1 MMRAK
6 VMLTLLLVSCVAHA
20 QESAASRPIAPAPGR
35 YQLFQG
41 EYYFINLRGE
51 GRWSKALFRIDTT
64 TGQVW
69 IGEQIQS
76 VDETGRAVQRRF
88 WQAFE
93 QEIEIPPEAVDA
105 MKKQ

>member
-1 MMRAK
+1 MRAR
-6 VMLTLLLVSCVAHA
+6 VMLTLLLVSCAAQA
-20 QESAASRPIAPAPGR
+20 QESAPSRPTTSAASR

-51 GRWSKALFRIDTT
+51 GRWSKALFRIDTA

-76 VDETGRAVQRRF
+76 VDATGRAVQKRF
-88 WQAFE
+88 WQPFE
-93 QEIEIPPEAVDA
+93 QELEIPPEAVDA
-105 MKKQ
+105 MRKK